1 MREDLR
7 RLLPRLIEVVP
18 AEGAPEPPKQ
28 RLTRLGQASI
38 ASFIGLIGFGIYL
51 GSLAFSSSIAAKL
64 QFCPILNDAAHQTAG
79 LDSLTVQ
86 KRGDATNMLIWNYRM
101 NDELIRELKG
111 ASRGQQLIMKQ
122 QNASLTMRLSRQCHL
137 ARYYRMQVGALG
149 AVSTGAAAIIVI
161 TGMVR
166 LPKGIGE
173 VSRCEQAIFISSLS
187 LLVLTVGY
195 LSLGGAQERAQS
207 NWEDHQ
213 MGIELL
219 SQFRSSLANNQL
231 LITPEPDSK
240 VPSDKPPIPLSN
252 PAAVAELVNRF
263 DRRLLAIHHGS
274 VKLNTGFARETYE
287 TLLRERRPTNS
298 NPLPNSP

>member
-28 RLTRLGQASI
+28 RLTRLGQASL
-38 ASFIGLIGFGIYL
+38 AGFFGLLGFGIYL
-51 GSLAFSSSIAAKL
+51 GSWAFSSSIATKL
-64 QFCPILNDAAHQTAG
+64 QFCPILNDSAHQTAA
-79 LDSLTVQ
+79 LDALTVL
-86 KRGDATNMLIWNYRM
+86 KRGDSTNMLIWNYRM

-111 ASRGQQLIMKQ
+111 ASRGQQLILKQ

-137 ARYYRMQVGALG
+137 ARHYRMQVGALG
-149 AVSTGAAAIIVI
+149 AVSTGAAAILVI
-161 TGMVR
+161 TGMIR

-231 LITPEPDSK
+231 LISPEPDSNA
-240 VPSDKPPIPLSN
+240 PADKPPISLST
-252 PAAVAELVNRF
+252 PAVVAELVNRF

-274 VKLNTGFARETYE
+274 VKLNTSFARETYDR
-287 TLLRERRPTNS
+287 LLRERQPPDS